1 MKAEETQRKK
11 ATVRNTSEVYKGRIF
26 NFVTEDLT
34 LPNGRNTEIAFIRHP
49 GSIAVVPLLEDHSV
63 VMELQY
69 RHPVGEYLL
78 EITAGTMEP
87 GESPLDCAQREL
99 IEETGFQAQEFIKLA
114 KIHII
119 QAYSDE
125 EIHVFIAKGL
135 TSAKQNLDPDEIIK
149 LVGDTIYYLWWYIVT
164 SEFRYVVNDDGEIY
178 IGDETAEVL
187 ENLFFGRFEEIWCGN
202 KRDFGTCFFGI
213 FGKNN
218 SLTSPYGSCSSYQ
231 DLIAIH
237 FFLDELDEI
246 YSLLLGQQGR
256 FSCTCINHQP

>member
-78 EITAGTMEP
+78 EIPAGTMEP

-119 QAYSDE
+119 PAYSDE

-135 TSAKQNLDPDEIIK
+135 TSAKQNLDPDEIIEVVTYPLEK
-149 LVGDTIYYLWWYIVT
+149 AVQMIGEGKITDALTILSIQMTWFYINGKSGD
-164 SEFRYVVNDDGEIY
+164 
-178 IGDETAEVL
+178 
-187 ENLFFGRFEEIWCGN
+187 N
-202 KRDFGTCFFGI
+202 KDSG
-213 FGKNN
+213 
-218 SLTSPYGSCSSYQ
+218 
-231 DLIAIH
+231 
-237 FFLDELDEI
+237 
-246 YSLLLGQQGR
+246 
-256 FSCTCINHQP
+256 